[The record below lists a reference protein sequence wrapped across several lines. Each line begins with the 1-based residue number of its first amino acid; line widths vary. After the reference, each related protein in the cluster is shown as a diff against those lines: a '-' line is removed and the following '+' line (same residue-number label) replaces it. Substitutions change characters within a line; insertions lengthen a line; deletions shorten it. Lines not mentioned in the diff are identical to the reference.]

1 MTNNH
6 HDYEEVHR
14 NDDDVHDEDIELVSS
29 GGGGRHQGRRR
40 STPPTSSSSSSSAN
54 KWIIILFLIVLV
66 GVYKLGMEEGKAEV
80 HQQHDDSDV
89 EAKRQHEK
97 NKNDPVAQEEGQ
109 IQNPAITKP
118 TTTTTTTTTTPPTP
132 PMKFTMDQLKS
143 MRIECHKLINLL
155 DNYYFGKDKAIAM
168 LVNSYIEPWDF
179 EEVSTTNHEEST
191 STSMIGTSSPR
202 KLRATKL
209 VNTMLRA
216 LVTDSQTT
224 FLMGGIG
231 SSVMAGHDNW

>member
-1 MTNNH
+1 MANNH
-6 HDYEEVHR
+6 HDYEEVHLH
-14 NDDDVHDEDIELVSS
+14 DDDAEDIELVS
-29 GGGGRHQGRRR
+29 GGGDGRHRR
-40 STPPTSSSSSSSAN
+40 STPPPSSSSSSSSPT

-80 HQQHDDSDV
+80 QHEGGDVEMKKNQQQQQH
-89 EAKRQHEK
+89 ENNQAA
-97 NKNDPVAQEEGQ
+97 AQEEQ
-109 IQNPAITKP
+109 IKIPD
-118 TTTTTTTTTTPPTP
+118 TTTTTTTTTTSPTKP
-132 PMKFTMDQLKS
+132 PMKFTMDQLNF
-143 MRIECHKLINLL
+143 MRTECHKLINLL

-168 LVNSYIEPWDF
+168 LMNSYVGPWNFD
-179 EEVSTTNHEEST
+179 EVSIDNHEEST
-191 STSMIGTSSPR
+191 SETMIGTSSPR

-216 LVTDSQTT
+216 LVTDSQET